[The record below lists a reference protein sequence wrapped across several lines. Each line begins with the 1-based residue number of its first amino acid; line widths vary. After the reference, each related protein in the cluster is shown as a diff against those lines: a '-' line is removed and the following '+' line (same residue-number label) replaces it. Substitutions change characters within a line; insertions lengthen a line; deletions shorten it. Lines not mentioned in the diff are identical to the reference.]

1 MEANDTT
8 ACPVADMFPGW
19 VESRVGD
26 VEGVSEARVELVW
39 DPPWTPDMLSDEIK
53 LELGLL

>member
-1 MEANDTT
+1 
-8 ACPVADMFPGW
+8 MFPGW